1 MGNVSKK
8 YSAGNMK
15 KTQLY
20 GYVYDFSINYDSTD
34 IDDILNVYKYV
45 MVKSNIK

>member
-1 MGNVSKK
+1 
-8 YSAGNMK
+8 MK

-20 GYVYDFSINYDSTD
+20 GYVYDFSINYDSPD